1 MNKLKIETLA
11 QKMQDANRY
20 GDREDFLKAQKE
32 FANWT
37 YKMVWEGRLY
47 CTTENGEMR
56 KVNIKE

>member
-20 GDREDFLKAQKE
+20 GTREDFLKAQKE

-37 YKMVWEGRLY
+37 YKMVWKGRLY

-56 KVNIKE
+56 KVDIKE